1 MAAKRSESYFLGV
14 FLQIT
19 AQRDP
24 HLAAAAARHET
35 RRPVML
41 ARAGGWAL
49 LGLAVLLQMN
59 GDGLNVTLLSAGVVL
74 AVVVPMFLI
83 NHGAR
88 RALRDGGPATY
99 EISDGGV
106 SWSTA
111 ESRHAYGWNAVTNV
125 DHLAGQLVFGVG
137 GSRSIQVPTRGLS
150 PQQIHAV
157 LTAAVAHG
165 VPVR

>member
-1 MAAKRSESYFLGV
+1 M

-19 AQRDP
+19 AHRDP

-41 ARAGGWAL
+41 ARIGGWAL
-49 LGLAVLLQMN
+49 LGLAVLLQWN
-59 GDGLNVTLLSAGVVL
+59 GNGLNYTLLLAGVAL

-83 NHGAR
+83 NQGAR
-88 RALRDGGPATY
+88 RAIRDGASATF
-99 EISDGGV
+99 EISDGGLT
-106 SWSTA
+106 SSTP
-111 ESRHAYGWNAVTNV
+111 ESRHAYAWNAFRHV
-125 DHLAGQLVFGVG
+125 DFLAGQLVFSLG

-150 PQQIHAV
+150 PQQINEV
-157 LTAAVAHG
+157 LNTAVAHG